1 MLAQSSPTTALIP
14 QLPSSNNSQETLWA
28 STMLTA
34 NGCESL
40 IPHKN
45 IFGKKELSS
54 LQKTIS
60 PGISLLGSVSP
71 FTSLKYSVTGFG
83 KLPEPNGSTLIIS
96 LNPLQGSATILS
108 TIY

>member
-1 MLAQSSPTTALIP
+1 
-14 QLPSSNNSQETLWA
+14 
-28 STMLTA
+28 MLTA

-45 IFGKKELSS
+45 IFGKKEL
-54 LQKTIS
+54 
-60 PGISLLGSVSP
+60 SVSP